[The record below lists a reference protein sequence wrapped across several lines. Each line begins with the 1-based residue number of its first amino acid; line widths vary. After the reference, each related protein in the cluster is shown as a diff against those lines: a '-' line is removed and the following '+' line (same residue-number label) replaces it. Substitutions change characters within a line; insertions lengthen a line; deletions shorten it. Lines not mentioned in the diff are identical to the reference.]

1 MLCQINKKR
10 LEAYGKRGI
19 KLGTERTRAV
29 LDGLGSPDK
38 NLKIV
43 HIAGSNGKGSVAEFI
58 TQILLA
64 AGKRVGTFTS
74 PAVYCYEDMFRV
86 DGVPIPRRKL
96 DGYLKEASEYGGRV
110 EATEFETETAA
121 AVYAFYKEGCEY
133 AVIECGMGGT
143 YDATN
148 AVGGK
153 EVAVITSVSLEHTQY
168 LGDTLEE
175 ICVNKAGII
184 KDCPAVAS
192 ACISGDARGYLE
204 SMGAI
209 FAEPV
214 ENYNA
219 DELSFLYKGKKYF
232 LSAKGIKQPY
242 NAACAIEVARLL
254 KIDENAVCVGVKAA
268 KPEGRAQVFRSHGKT
283 YILDGGHNAEALRVL
298 AEFVK
303 NEYKNSSKTL
313 IYGVLSDKDVRK
325 NAEVLADMAE
335 EVIAVST
342 FGARGVT
349 AHTVAENLKYHF
361 SKVNIAADLDEAL
374 RRAAGE
380 TVIVCGT
387 FTILKEAK
395 LWIEKE

>member
-219 DELSFLYKGKKYF
+219 DELSFL
-232 LSAKGIKQPY
+232 
-242 NAACAIEVARLL
+242 
-254 KIDENAVCVGVKAA
+254 
-268 KPEGRAQVFRSHGKT
+268 
-283 YILDGGHNAEALRVL
+283 
-298 AEFVK
+298 
-303 NEYKNSSKTL
+303 
-313 IYGVLSDKDVRK
+313 
-325 NAEVLADMAE
+325 
-335 EVIAVST
+335 
-342 FGARGVT
+342 
-349 AHTVAENLKYHF
+349 
-361 SKVNIAADLDEAL
+361 
-374 RRAAGE
+374 
-380 TVIVCGT
+380 
-387 FTILKEAK
+387 
-395 LWIEKE
+395 